1 MIPLIK
7 PSGVKVYV
15 NSESLEYA
23 LSLGW
28 ITEEMHE
35 QQNAVTADEPVDE
48 PSGSNDD
55 EPVDSDDSFSDVVD
69 ACVASEPNEPSI
81 EPTPEPNEPKKRGI
95 PFKSA

>member
-28 ITEEMHE
+28 KPE
-35 QQNAVTADEPVDE
+35 VTE
-48 PSGSNDD
+48 PS
-55 EPVDSDDSFSDVVD
+55 P
-69 ACVASEPNEPSI
+69 EPS
-81 EPTPEPNEPKKRGI
+81 PEPIKQEVKRGR

>member
-15 NSESLEYA
+15 NPESLEYA

-28 ITEEMHE
+28 EHE
-35 QQNAVTADEPVDE
+35 PIEPVTD
-48 PSGSNDD
+48 P
-55 EPVDSDDSFSDVVD
+55 
-69 ACVASEPNEPSI
+69 A
-81 EPTPEPNEPKKRGI
+81 PELIEPKKRGR

>member
-1 MIPLIK
+1 MVTLIK

-28 ITEEMHE
+28 ITEEVHE
-35 QQNAVTADEPVDE
+35 QQSQVVSDEPVGE
-48 PSGSNDD
+48 PAGSNDD
-55 EPVDSDDSFSDVVD
+55 EPADSDDDFSDVVD
-69 ACVASEPNEPSI
+69 ACVASEPSEPSI
-81 EPTPEPNEPKKRGI
+81 GPSEPKKRGR

>member
-1 MIPLIK
+1 MTPLIK

-28 ITEEMHE
+28 KPEAKE
-35 QQNAVTADEPVDE
+35 QAPAPIKQEV
-48 PSGSNDD
+48 
-55 EPVDSDDSFSDVVD
+55 
-69 ACVASEPNEPSI
+69 
-81 EPTPEPNEPKKRGI
+81 KRGR

>member
-28 ITEEMHE
+28 KPEVTEQVTE
-35 QQNAVTADEPVDE
+35 QA
-48 PSGSNDD
+48 
-55 EPVDSDDSFSDVVD
+55 
-69 ACVASEPNEPSI
+69 
-81 EPTPEPNEPKKRGI
+81 PTPIKQEVKRGR

>member
-1 MIPLIK
+1 MVMIPLIK

-28 ITEEMHE
+28 KPEVTEQVTE
-35 QQNAVTADEPVDE
+35 QAPAPIKQEV
-48 PSGSNDD
+48 
-55 EPVDSDDSFSDVVD
+55 
-69 ACVASEPNEPSI
+69 
-81 EPTPEPNEPKKRGI
+81 KRGR